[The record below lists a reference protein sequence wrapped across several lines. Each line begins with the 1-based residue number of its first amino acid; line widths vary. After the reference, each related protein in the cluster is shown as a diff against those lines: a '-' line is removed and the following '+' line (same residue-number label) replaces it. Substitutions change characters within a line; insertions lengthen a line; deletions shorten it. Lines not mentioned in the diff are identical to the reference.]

1 VAADG
6 SFRVD
11 GLAPDRYIAA
21 ATWPGMRT
29 GDGTVGWWLTTILV
43 DGRDLGDGPIEVP
56 PNANVGDVTIAFGDR
71 IGAIEGVL
79 TDAAGRPAPE
89 HFVIA
94 FPVERA
100 SWTPA
105 SRRMVPPVRPGT
117 DGRFHLAGLL
127 PGEYY
132 LAVVTAVD
140 QDEATDPAFLEA
152 ILPGAIRIAVPEGRT
167 VRQDLRIGR

>member
-1 VAADG
+1 
-6 SFRVD
+6 
-11 GLAPDRYIAA
+11 
-21 ATWPGMRT
+21 
-29 GDGTVGWWLTTILV
+29 
-43 DGRDLGDGPIEVP
+43 
-56 PNANVGDVTIAFGDR
+56 
-71 IGAIEGVL
+71 
-79 TDAAGRPAPE
+79 
-89 HFVIA
+89 
-94 FPVERA
+94 
-100 SWTPA
+100 
-105 SRRMVPPVRPGT
+105 MVPPVRPGT